1 MGNIHKPCF
10 LPMAADLFISYIS
23 TPPPSLLLHF
33 VGWALGSSSSTLQ
46 RNGGEGLWLARFY

>member
-1 MGNIHKPCF
+1 MGNIHKPYF
-10 LPMAADLFISYIS
+10 SPMATDLFISYIF
-23 TPPPSLLLHF
+23 LHF